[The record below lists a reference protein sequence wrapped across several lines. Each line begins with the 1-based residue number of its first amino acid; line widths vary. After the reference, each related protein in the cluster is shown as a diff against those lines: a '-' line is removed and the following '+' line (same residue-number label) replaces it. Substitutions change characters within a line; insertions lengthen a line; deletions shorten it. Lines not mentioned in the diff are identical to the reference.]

1 MHALPPPHL
10 STMSCE
16 TPTPEFISARD
27 AAMSEVGDGF
37 AGHDASDPK
46 VPSGHAHGIEVST
59 RLTSCYRTTH
69 DRRALDI
76 TPRQVMDCLRAAE
89 VKDWLLMG
97 LHGYVGY
104 LPMPRATQDVDVM
117 IPYSQK
123 KRATQAIQDSWPTLQ
138 VSEVSQVVR
147 FHDPGDL
154 DGDGNPRPV
163 IDIMLPWGEYQAT
176 ILSQHVVVDDVTGD
190 RIPTIEAAIVLK
202 YAAIISPH
210 RDIEN
215 REYDSGD
222 LRRLVKSN
230 YDDIDQAVVEKLAN
244 QVWEHGSQ
252 DIRRFI
258 ERALAGQPFAS

>member
-1 MHALPPPHL
+1 
-10 STMSCE
+10 MSCE
-16 TPTPEFISARD
+16 PHSPEFIAARE
-27 AAMSEVGDGF
+27 AAMAEVGDGF

-46 VPSGHAHGIEVST
+46 APSGHVHGLALST

-69 DRRALDI
+69 NPKALDI
-76 TPRQVMDCLRAAE
+76 TPRQVMDCLRSAD
-89 VKDWLLMG
+89 VQNWLLMG

-117 IPYSQK
+117 VPYTEK
-123 KRATQAIQDSWPTLQ
+123 KRATEAIQNAWPTLQ
-138 VSEVSQVVR
+138 VIEVSQVVR
-147 FHDPGDL
+147 FRDPEDV
-154 DGDGNPRPV
+154 DGDGTPRPV
-163 IDIMLPWGEYQAT
+163 IDIMLPWGEYQET
-176 ILSQHVVVDDVTGD
+176 ILAQHVVIDERTGD

-210 RDIEN
+210 REIEN

-222 LRRLVKSN
+222 LRRLVKANHSE
-230 YDDIDQAVVEKLAN
+230 IDHAVAEQLAGL
-244 QVWEHGSQ
+244 VWEHGAN